1 MKELLGVF
9 FAARTLL
16 DNLKAGKPL
25 DQEMLDR
32 LDRAVVL
39 VKMDEMVDNPP
50 QAS

>member
-1 MKELLGVF
+1 MIELLRVF

-50 QAS
+50 QTS

>member
-1 MKELLGVF
+1 MIELLRVF

-32 LDRAVVL
+32 LDRAVNL
-39 VKMDEMVDNPP
+39 VDLKVEGDSE
-50 QAS
+50 